1 MWRRRMTQ
9 HSLVTIRLTMIF
21 QHRGEARKPKSN
33 CSMSLKGAKSSWW
46 CCRSRVLFYSELT
59 PSAIR
64 RDGDDAIV
72 IFRVA
77 GVWTVQEWSHNMTN
91 TKIQEFSMDS
101 QI

>member
-33 CSMSLKGAKSSWW
+33 CSMSLKGVKCSWW
-46 CCRSRVLFYSELT
+46 CYRSRGPILLRIN
-59 PSAIR
+59 SAIR

-72 IFRVA
+72 IFRVV
-77 GVWTVQEWSHNMTN
+77 GVWTVQEWSYNITD
-91 TKIQEFSMDS
+91 TKIQEFSVDS